1 MPLLT
6 VAVVSRG
13 SVFVPKDDDED
24 DEAPVLVLVL
34 VLVDV
39 GMAVM
44 VAVDMETT
52 TPSPVSDEASGES
65 ADELDEDE
73 DALECP

>member
-24 DEAPVLVLVL
+24 DEAPVLVL